1 MTFIM
6 EEVLSKIKEY
16 RKKKGFSYENM
27 AHELNTSASAYRK
40 IELNQTKLTVERLV
54 QIAQILEAKIED
66 LLDLKANSE
75 FNQTNN
81 ENATG
86 YQQQIENYFQENKEK
101 YEKIEQLYESRL
113 KDKDA
118 MIEQLQK
125 IIEKLSA

>member
-1 MTFIM
+1 M